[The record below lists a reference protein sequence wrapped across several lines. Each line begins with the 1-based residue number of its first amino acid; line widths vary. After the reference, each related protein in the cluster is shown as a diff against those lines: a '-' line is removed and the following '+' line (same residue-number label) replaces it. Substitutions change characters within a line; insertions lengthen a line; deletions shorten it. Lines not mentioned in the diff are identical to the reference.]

1 VGSVGGAQ
9 SELVSNS
16 EFGGGGGGG
25 RGKRERGRE
34 PRARFLTVQNTSG
47 TVLD

>member
-16 EFGGGGGGG
+16 EFGGG
-25 RGKRERGRE
+25 RGKREREG
-34 PRARFLTVQNTSG
+34 TSS
-47 TVLD
+47 